1 MARRTAPARA
11 TRVRL
16 ADRCACR
23 CRCTLVCLAMIAAI
37 IVLTGSQGLVLA
49 LVELIAKL
57 FGLEKDAASGAPL
70 LSAAHEDCC
79 LTWRCLR
86 SLAATLRGHA
96 GR

>member
-1 MARRTAPARA
+1 M
-11 TRVRL
+11 
-16 ADRCACR
+16 ADRCACH
-23 CRCTLVCLAMIAAI
+23 CRCTLVCFAMIAAI

-57 FGLEKDAASGAPL
+57 FGLKKDAASGAPL
-70 LSAAHEDCC
+70 LSAVHENCC

-86 SLAATLRGHA
+86 SPATLRGHA